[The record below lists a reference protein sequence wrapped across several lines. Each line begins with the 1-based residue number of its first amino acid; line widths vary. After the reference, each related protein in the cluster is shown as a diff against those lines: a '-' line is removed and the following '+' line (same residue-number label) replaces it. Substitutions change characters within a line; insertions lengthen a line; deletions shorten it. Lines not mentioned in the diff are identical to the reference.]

1 MSVDENK
8 TIARRFIEEVCN
20 RPDLELANELIVEDY
35 VHHDPSLPPELQRGR
50 ENYKKL
56 FGMFLTA
63 FPDLHGTI
71 EDIVA
76 EGDRVASRVQWKGT
90 HKGELQTIPPT
101 GRPVNF
107 GFMQIQRIEEG
118 KIAEGWVIFDSLGM
132 MQQLGVIPSPEG
144 AGV

>member
-8 TIARRFIEEVCN
+8 SIARRFIEEVIN
-20 RPDLELANELIVEDY
+20 RQDLELADALIVEDY

-56 FGMFLTA
+56 FAMFLAA

-71 EDIVA
+71 EGLVA
-76 EGDRVASRVQWKGT
+76 EDDRVATRARWQGT
-90 HKGELQTIPPT
+90 HRGELQGIAAT
-101 GRPVNF
+101 GKHVDF
-107 GFMQIQRIEEG
+107 GFLQIQRIEGG

-132 MQQLGVIPSPEG
+132 MQQLGVIPVPEG
-144 AGV
+144 AGA